1 VTPDLVDALTRWCT
15 RVHRFA
21 FPGRQAPGPSGLWA
35 EAPASISTSPC
46 FGRTQTTKNPP
57 LLRRGAAIGLRGLI
71 FFLSVEGD
79 PLVPRRIRGS
89 HFQLDSDCA
98 PPEDPGLRNARCPTG
113 QSVPSTSHLS
123 SELNFKAAKGFAD
136 SLQFVK
142 HRSSNLPFSCNVCEF
157 CRRSSLEIL
166 SDVFG

>member
-1 VTPDLVDALTRWCT
+1 MTPDLVDALTRWCT

-71 FFLSVEGD
+71 FFLSVEEGL
-79 PLVPRRIRGS
+79 LVPRRIRGS

-98 PPEDPGLRNARCPTG
+98 PPEDSGLRNAKCPTG
-113 QSVPSTSHLS
+113 QSAPSTPHLS
-123 SELNFKAAKGFAD
+123 SELNSKGAKDFAG
-136 SLQFVK
+136 SLHSIK
-142 HRSSNLPFSCNVCEF
+142 HRSFNLPFSYVICES
-157 CRRSSLEIL
+157 CGGSSLEIL
-166 SDVFG
+166 SDVLG